1 MYPEMLAFIDV
12 ETPNKFNNRICS
24 IGINQTDKFGT
35 LIDSKYLL
43 VNPEA
48 KFDDICMRIHG
59 ISPIDVKDAI
69 TFPELW
75 NKYLEHVF
83 STSIIVAHNAR
94 FDLSAI
100 YKAVRDYKL
109 VIPKIEYIDTIEVAE
124 NSNINFASKKLND
137 ICATLQI
144 NLEDHHK
151 ADSDAYACMSIYW
164 KLVKENNIDPIV
176 REFEFH
182 RTRRIDQKVEH
193 KYSDST
199 RKMQQLKLM
208 IEESVADSKIE
219 TDEAMDILNFIES
232 DEQLRNDPSIS
243 TLTDVLQK
251 CLTDGYID
259 EEESNHLMK
268 VFNNAVDP
276 VSKSNADIE
285 FANKNFILSGDFG
298 HGSKASVE
306 SLITAKGGMILKSV
320 TKKCNYVVVGGQ
332 GSEAY
337 AMGNYGTK
345 VKKALDWQAKGIPVQ
360 IVSEEDLFNCL

>member
-1 MYPEMLAFIDV
+1 MYPEMFAFIDV

-35 LIDSKYLL
+35 LVDSKYLL
-43 VNPEA
+43 VNPES

-59 ISPIDVKDAI
+59 ISPVDVKDAI
-69 TFPELW
+69 TFPDLW
-75 NKYLEHVF
+75 IDYLGNLF
-83 STSIIVAHNAR
+83 SSSIVVAHSAR
-94 FDLSAI
+94 FDLNAI
-100 YKAVRDYKL
+100 YKAALDYGL
-109 VIPKIEYIDTIEVAE
+109 HIPTIKYIDTIEIAE
-124 NSNINFASKKLND
+124 LSNIEFPSKKLND
-137 ICATLQI
+137 ICSV
-144 NLEDHHK
+144 LEIDLRNHHK

-164 KLVKENNIDPIV
+164 KLVKEKSINPIV

-182 RTRRIDQKVEH
+182 QTKGIDHKIEH

-208 IEESVADSKIE
+208 LEGSIADSKIE
-219 TDEAMDILNFIES
+219 TDEAMDILSFIES

-243 TLTDVLQK
+243 TLTNILQK

-259 EEESNHLMK
+259 QEESTHLMK
-268 VFNNAVDP
+268 VFNNAIDP
-276 VSKSNADIE
+276 VSRSNTDIE
-285 FANKNFILSGDFG
+285 FANKNFVLSGDFE
-298 HGSKASVE
+298 HGSKSSVE
-306 SLITAKGGMILKSV
+306 TLITAKGGTILKSV
-320 TKKCNYVVVGGQ
+320 TKKCNYVVVGGR

-345 VKKALDWQAKGIPVQ
+345 VKKALDWQARGIPVQ